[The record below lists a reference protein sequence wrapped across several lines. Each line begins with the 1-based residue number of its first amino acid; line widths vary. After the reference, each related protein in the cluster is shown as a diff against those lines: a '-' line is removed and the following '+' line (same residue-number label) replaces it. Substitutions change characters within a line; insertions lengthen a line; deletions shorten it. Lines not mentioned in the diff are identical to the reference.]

1 MADHRQFEKC
11 WETSRQT
18 AVPAGFQ
25 LQYST
30 QRKAIIEKEIGQ
42 LLL

>member
-1 MADHRQFEKC
+1 MGNLQQFYKC
-11 WETSRQT
+11 WETSQQT

-30 QRKAIIEKEIGQ
+30 QRKAKIEKEIGQ
-42 LLL
+42 LRL